1 MNESID
7 LHPYEKV
14 DSRIII
20 DTYAW
25 NRFNP
30 GSQVSLSVLS
40 KTAKNLNIRDQISE
54 CYDPEDVEDES
65 DSDYDDDGYSDDED
79 CYGNRRQTG
88 SSEIV
93 KTLTKE
99 QLLFCKSS
107 LRGYSL
113 RNKKWRR

>member
-1 MNESID
+1 MD
-7 LHPYEKV
+7 LHSYEKV
-14 DSRIII
+14 DGRIII

-30 GSQVSLSVLS
+30 NSRVSLSVLS
-40 KTAKNLNIRDQISE
+40 KSAKNLKIQDQICES
-54 CYDPEDVEDES
+54 CDLEDDEDEY
-65 DSDYDDDGYSDDED
+65 DSEYDDDGYSDDED
-79 CYGNRRQTG
+79 CYGNRRRRGQTE

-93 KTLTKE
+93 STLTNE

-113 RNKKWRR
+113 RNKKWRM

>member
-1 MNESID
+1 MDS
-7 LHPYEKV
+7 HPSEQV
-14 DSRIII
+14 HSRIII

-40 KTAKNLNIRDQISE
+40 KRAKNPNIRDQISE
-54 CYDPEDVEDES
+54 CYDPEDFEDEC
-65 DSDYDDDGYSDDED
+65 DSEYDDDGYSDDED
-79 CYGNRRQTG
+79 CYGNCRQTE

-93 KTLTKE
+93 KALTKE

-113 RNKKWRR
+113 KNKKWRR